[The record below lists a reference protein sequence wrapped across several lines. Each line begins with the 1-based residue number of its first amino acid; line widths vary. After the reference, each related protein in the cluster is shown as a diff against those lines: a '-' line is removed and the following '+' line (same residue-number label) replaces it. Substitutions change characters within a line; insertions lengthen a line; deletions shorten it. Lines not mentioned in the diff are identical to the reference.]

1 MRVYPSP
8 PAMHISSSFDSGAIE
23 IIRADAPD
31 DIRLHIRADN
41 AAEFRQ
47 WFYFRVSGVAQQA
60 LTLRLLNAGAC
71 TYADG
76 WNGYQAL
83 ASYDRQ
89 HWFRVPT
96 DYDGQVL
103 TVRHTPECDS
113 VYYAYFIPYSYE
125 RHLDLIAQ
133 AAASTGVRVQHLGSS
148 VQGRDLDEV
157 VCGNGAQQVWI
168 IARQHPGESMT
179 EWLIEGLLE
188 RLLDDADPVARRLAQ
203 LATLHIV
210 PNMNPDGALLGNLR
224 SNAAGANLNREWMTP
239 SLERSPEVMHVR
251 SAMHASGV
259 DLFLDIHGDE
269 TLPYVFID
277 GSDMVPGYPAASA
290 AQQDAFLARLQQA
303 SPDFQ
308 REHGYAADRFSD
320 EMLTLASK
328 YVAHT
333 FGCVSLTLEM
343 PFKDNANLADTVH
356 GWSAARSKRLGAALL
371 DAVLAHVAR

>member
-1 MRVYPSP
+1 
-8 PAMHISSSFDSGAIE
+8 MHISSQFDSGAIE
-23 IIRADAPD
+23 ILSADSPS
-31 DIRLHIRADN
+31 DIRLHIRADS
-41 AAEFRQ
+41 AAAFRQ
-47 WFYFRVSGVAQQA
+47 WFHFRVSGIAQQA
-60 LTLRLLNAGAC
+60 LTLRLLNAGEC

-76 WNGYQAL
+76 WHGYQAL

-96 DYDGQVL
+96 TYDGQVL
-103 TVRHTPECDS
+103 TITHTPECDS
-113 VYYAYFIPYSYE
+113 VYYAYFTPYSWE

-133 AAASTGVRVQHLGSS
+133 AAASPDVRVVRLGTS
-148 VQGRDLDEV
+148 VQRRDLDKI
-157 VCGNGAQQVWI
+157 CWGNGDKQVWI

-188 RLLDDADPVARRLAQ
+188 RLLDAADPVARRLAQ

-210 PNMNPDGALLGNLR
+210 PNMNPDGAAFGNLR
-224 SNAAGANLNREWMTP
+224 SNASGANLNREWMTP
-239 SLERSPEVMHVR
+239 SLEKSPEVLHVR
-251 SAMHASGV
+251 NAMHASGV

-269 TLPYVFID
+269 TIPYVFID
-277 GSDMVPGYPAASA
+277 GSEMIPGYATELIEKQAA
-290 AQQDAFLARLQQA
+290 FIARQLQA

-308 REHGYAADRFSD
+308 REHGYAPDRFST

-328 YVAHT
+328 YVGYT

-343 PFKDNANLADTVH
+343 PFKDNANLVDNVY

-371 DAVLAHVAR
+371 DAVLTHCDASRR